1 MSIIGLS
8 IIDGGVSS
16 LLRRLRIFQHRPSFA
31 LLVSFENIN
40 QRIRYFVDIQSFG
53 FDFTCKISMDTH
65 THNSNAQAENGSNQ
79 RFADTCGN
87 SHRVLSSFV
96 QSR

>member
-40 QRIRYFVDIQSFG
+40 QCIRYFVDIQSFG
-53 FDFTCKISMDTH
+53 FDFTC
-65 THNSNAQAENGSNQ
+65 
-79 RFADTCGN
+79 R
-87 SHRVLSSFV
+87 
-96 QSR
+96 

>member
-31 LLVSFENIN
+31 LLVSFEKY
-40 QRIRYFVDIQSFG
+40 QPAYPLLR
-53 FDFTCKISMDTH
+53 
-65 THNSNAQAENGSNQ
+65 
-79 RFADTCGN
+79 
-87 SHRVLSSFV
+87 
-96 QSR
+96 